1 MCNKNSNFFVNS
13 VLFFFTF
20 LSQSYLNFY
29 DTLLH
34 ICIYVCMYL
43 FIIYLLFIKISK
55 FYFTEQQASL
65 LILILLYTCV

>member
-29 DTLLH
+29 DTLLY

>member
-1 MCNKNSNFFVNS
+1 MCNKNFFLLVQFYFS
-13 VLFFFTF
+13 SHFS
-20 LSQSYLNFY
+20 SQSYLNFY
-29 DTLLH
+29 DTLLY

-65 LILILLYTCV
+65 LTLILLYTCV

>member
-1 MCNKNSNFFVNS
+1 MCNKNFFLLVQFYFS
-13 VLFFFTF
+13 SHF

-29 DTLLH
+29 DTLLY